1 MKHRVMGRKLGRT
14 SAHRL
19 AVLRNLSTELF
30 ERERI
35 RTTLM
40 KAKELRP
47 FAERLITLSRRG
59 TLHARRRAAR
69 HVTRPEVLQKLFD
82 TISARF
88 AERPGGYTRIVKLGP
103 RRGDH
108 AEMALVELIGS
119 EPKTPA
125 AEEKKEKKALG
136 RIRQRLSRGKAA
148 TPAGK
153 KEAEAGKAEEEAK
166 AGKTRRTRRTTRR
179 KAGEKAET
187 AGKTAK
193 TRKTKVTKKKTTK
206 AGTRKKKGT
215 GKAGTER

>member
-59 TLHARRRAAR
+59 TLHARRMAAR
-69 HVTRPEVLQKLFD
+69 HVQRPEVLQKLFD

-88 AERPGGYTRIVKLGP
+88 SERPGGYTRILKLGP
-103 RRGDH
+103 RRGDN
-108 AEMALVELIGS
+108 AEMAIVELIGS
-119 EPKTPA
+119 EPRIAPA
-125 AEEKKEKKALG
+125 SEKKEKKGLG
-136 RIRQRLSRGKAA
+136 RIRQRMMRRKEPKAPA
-148 TPAGK
+148 TEASDKARKTPEPSER
-153 KEAEAGKAEEEAK
+153 KEAEGEES
-166 AGKTRRTRRTTRR
+166 
-179 KAGEKAET
+179 
-187 AGKTAK
+187 
-193 TRKTKVTKKKTTK
+193 
-206 AGTRKKKGT
+206 
-215 GKAGTER
+215 